1 MERDLGTTA
10 SLPDA
15 REAKHSHLDGEHA
28 ENPKVLRTLEEAKCA
43 ATPNRETAFKATR
56 SHGSG
61 GSPASAGRGSSFLSQ
76 GYRLQGRGVYQD
88 FARGPAQPKGSLIG
102 QHYEVNHDAGKPPKA
117 SGSASRW
124 YLAHIRPT
132 HRGANLDSGART
144 PYTKGAETRKNALL
158 SARIPIQLAVGSNIK
173 HFAFTCSES

>member
-43 ATPNRETAFKATR
+43 ATPNRETATR

-117 SGSASRW
+117 SGSD
-124 YLAHIRPT
+124 IRPT